1 MKKNNYSAPK
11 MEQVK
16 MEAEQTIMSTSGAG
30 GSSFSTPTIEFQ

>member
-16 MEAEQTIMSTSGAG
+16 IEAEMPVMVGSGVTPYTG
-30 GSSFSTPTIEFQ
+30 NLRSFSWQ